1 MIKSIFLFFQILF
14 LYPVLVMS
22 QANQDFRL
30 YEDSLRHLA
39 LNIPSGNSDSER
51 KQANDQ
57 FAGYFKEV
65 LLLEGAFH
73 YDFDSLNTISI
84 LKAPDESFRIITWYV
99 PLQDDNFEYFGFF
112 QFNNPVNPE
121 KKLITLQKSEIH
133 NSDLQSVT
141 LEHEKWHGNYY
152 TDLIHRTYDQ
162 QDHYLLIGWRA
173 DNPMTRKRILEPL
186 HFSETGMPLFG
197 NQIFQFEDNS
207 HHRIIFEYS
216 SKVSMTI
223 RYDDYLFPENSYP
236 EKVII
241 FDRLVPTKSFLKGHY
256 QFYVPEMNIFDA
268 FRFVDGNWIFV
279 EDIDMRNPRRNPP
292 TRPLPLD
299 SQ

>member
-14 LYPVLVMS
+14 LFPVLVTS
-22 QANQDFRL
+22 QAIQNFRL

-39 LNIPSGNSDSER
+39 LSIPVGNSDSER

-57 FAGYFKEV
+57 FTEYFKEV

-99 PLQDDNFEYFGFF
+99 PLQDDNFEYLGFF
-112 QFNNPVNPE
+112 QFNNPE
-121 KKLITLQKSEIH
+121 KKLITLQNREIQSIDPH
-133 NSDLQSVT
+133 SVT
-141 LEHEKWHGNYY
+141 LEHEEWYGSYF
-152 TDLIHRTYDQ
+152 TELIHRTHDQ
-162 QDHYLLIGWRA
+162 QDYYLLIGWRA

-197 NQIFQFEDNS
+197 KQIFQFEDNS
-207 HHRIIFEYS
+207 RHRIIFEYS

-223 RYDDYLFPENSYP
+223 RYDDYLFQGNTYP

-268 FRFVDGNWIFV
+268 FRFVKGNWIFV
-279 EDIDMRNPRRNPP
+279 EDIDKRNPQRNPP
-292 TRPLPLD
+292 PRPLPVD